1 MRLDMRK
8 WNAVRPLI
16 RARLLSEGQHDLSN
30 IVKKKIG
37 ADIYLTFYIALP
49 SPEGEV
55 VAWEVSPPF
64 LDYWKGVD
72 VDTLECVAKEN
83 MAGRT
88 TLTKLSD
95 MLKAYIKTADEND
108 AAVYIISTKNAM
120 YGASAILSEEVQA
133 RLDDLFPHGSIL
145 LPSSLH
151 EMLVLNAEGADVKAL
166 KKMVHDINRSGV
178 VSEEDVLS
186 DFLLMYENGE
196 IKSV

>member
-8 WNAVRPLI
+8 WNAIRPLI

-30 IVKKKIG
+30 IVKKEIG

-95 MLKAYIKTADEND
+95 MLKAYIKKQMKMTLPF
-108 AAVYIISTKNAM
+108 ISFRRKM
-120 YGASAILSEEVQA
+120 QCMEHQQSSARKYRHV
-133 RLDDLFPHGSIL
+133 
-145 LPSSLH
+145 
-151 EMLVLNAEGADVKAL
+151 
-166 KKMVHDINRSGV
+166 
-178 VSEEDVLS
+178 
-186 DFLLMYENGE
+186 
-196 IKSV
+196 